1 MEHIRL
7 NVDNTLANIEIEI
20 TIIDCLSAPSK
31 SQCNDNN
38 FNIFN
43 GSTNLKVV
51 SQHNDSHIETIES
64 YIKDKFNEVAI
75 NHFKQ
80 KISADLKEHYQPD
93 TTYHLDSSVIN
104 SLKDHIKSL
113 EREIQFLKK

>member
-7 NVDNTLANIEIEI
+7 NVDNTLANIEIEV

-51 SQHNDSHIETIES
+51 SQHNDSHIEKLKATFS
-64 YIKDKFNEVAI
+64 DKFNEVTI

-80 KISADLKEHYQPD
+80 KISADLKEHYQPS